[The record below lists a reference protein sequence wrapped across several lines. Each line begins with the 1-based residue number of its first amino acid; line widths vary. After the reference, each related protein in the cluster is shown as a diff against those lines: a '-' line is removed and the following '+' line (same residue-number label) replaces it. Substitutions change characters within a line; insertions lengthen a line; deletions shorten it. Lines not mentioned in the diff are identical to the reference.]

1 MFFERVLTYLDA
13 ERDRGS
19 FGSPTAHPVFAA
31 ISTSSH
37 HMWFDGVPA
46 SERRIYPDPKN
57 REETFASSLHASDRY
72 IGSFLEALAR
82 RPWAKEALV
91 VLVGDH
97 GYPAGEHGNFV
108 NAIGAWEE
116 NFRTPLVLW
125 SPGWLAPRNID
136 DRAHSQVDLM
146 PTLLDLL
153 GVDASAHMAGES
165 IVATRTG
172 PANPELLI
180 QPYDGRQLV
189 SLRYPYK
196 LVRHVDT
203 DQESLFDLARGSGR
217 GARPAAGTSGAA
229 APGGRHRTRDATARF
244 PGQPAAHSIERV
256 RASSRREPAALGG
269 AWTRLPKGA
278 TPIAPGSQAR
288 TLRTTRR
295 SCARHSSHW
304 TRPAGPA
311 PGSGSNARPGAAS
324 LI

>member
-1 MFFERVLTYLDA
+1 M
-13 ERDRGS
+13 
-19 FGSPTAHPVFAA
+19 
-31 ISTSSH
+31 
-37 HMWFDGVPA
+37 
-46 SERRIYPDPKN
+46 
-57 REETFASSLHASDRY
+57 
-72 IGSFLEALAR
+72 
-82 RPWAKEALV
+82 

-203 DQESLFDLARGSGR
+203 DQESLFDLAADPGEARDLLRGPVEPRPRAVATELGTPLR
-217 GARPAAGTSGAA
+217 AFLDNQLRIRLNAFVPARDESP
-229 APGGRHRTRDATARF
+229 
-244 PGQPAAHSIERV
+244 
-256 RASSRREPAALGG
+256 
-269 AWTRLPKGA
+269 
-278 TPIAPGSQAR
+278 
-288 TLRTTRR
+288 
-295 SCARHSSHW
+295 
-304 TRPAGPA
+304 RP
-311 PGSGSNARPGAAS
+311 
-324 LI
+324 